1 MSSNEKPLSK
11 DPAGQ
16 TSQSIND
23 IKQSKQSGNNQG
35 TDDIVVMDT
44 IDQKNNTMRTVSR
57 RNDKKDMMTALW
69 KGQSTMA
76 TLASNPLKS
85 SMFRA
90 STVQHG
96 AGQKN
101 ALNNTQSHSQSREAS
116 PGLIAAIPPDRSD
129 HFKYQLN

>member
-1 MSSNEKPLSK
+1 
-11 DPAGQ
+11 
-16 TSQSIND
+16 
-23 IKQSKQSGNNQG
+23 
-35 TDDIVVMDT
+35 
-44 IDQKNNTMRTVSR
+44 MRTVSR

-76 TLASNPLKS
+76 TLTSNPLKS

-90 STVQHG
+90 STVQYG
-96 AGQKN
+96 ASQKN
-101 ALNNTQSHSQSREAS
+101 ALKNAQSQSQSREAS

>member
-23 IKQSKQSGNNQG
+23 MNKSKQSGNNQG
-35 TDDIVVMDT
+35 TDDIVIMDT
-44 IDQKNNTMRTVSR
+44 MDHKNNTMRTVSR

-96 AGQKN
+96 ASQKN
-101 ALNNTQSHSQSREAS
+101 ALKNAQSQS
-116 PGLIAAIPPDRSD
+116 
-129 HFKYQLN
+129 